1 MWICGQISVQIMM
14 MILVMM
20 MVCVCV
26 CVCVNFLLYKAVS
39 QQDLDFFYTQFPDI
53 WVNEL
58 F

>member
-1 MWICGQISVQIMM
+1 MWVCGQISVQIMM